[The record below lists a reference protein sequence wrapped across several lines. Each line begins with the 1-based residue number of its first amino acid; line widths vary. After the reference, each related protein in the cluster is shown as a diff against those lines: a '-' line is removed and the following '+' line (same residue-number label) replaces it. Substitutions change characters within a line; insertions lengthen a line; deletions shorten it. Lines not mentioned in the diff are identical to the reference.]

1 MGKTFKD
8 KIQQKAVNPT
18 LQFISAAQTTPEGE
32 GLSPIGRSGT
42 DDLRQHSAGARTR
55 ETRSRR
61 LQLLITP
68 TLFDALRQ
76 EADDQQT
83 SVNDLVNSI
92 LDKAMKARN

>member
-1 MGKTFKD
+1 MGKSFKD
-8 KIQQKAVNPT
+8 KIQQKAANPT
-18 LQFISAAQTTPEGE
+18 LQFISAAQTTPKGE
-32 GLSPIGRSGT
+32 DLSPIGRSDT
-42 DDLRQHSAGARTR
+42 DDLRQHSAGAHTR

-92 LDKAMKARN
+92 LNKAMKARN